1 MAKTVFK
8 TLGVTAGLTTAM
20 VLTGL
25 STQTFAM
32 APFQANYQFSYN
44 GKNMGS
50 ATRTLSKSG
59 NNWTYVLQP
68 KQVVLLRRLKP
79 AVSLLIM
86 ARLVQAVSAV
96 PVRFWCI
103 AIP

>member
-32 APFQANYQFSYN
+32 APFQPIISL
-44 GKNMGS
+44 
-50 ATRTLSKSG
+50 ATMEKYGFCYPYLEQI
-59 NNWTYVLQP
+59 W
-68 KQVVLLRRLKP
+68 
-79 AVSLLIM
+79 
-86 ARLVQAVSAV
+86 
-96 PVRFWCI
+96 
-103 AIP
+103 

>member
-44 GKNMGS
+44 GKI
-50 ATRTLSKSG
+50 
-59 NNWTYVLQP
+59 W
-68 KQVVLLRRLKP
+68 VLLP
-79 AVSLLIM
+79 
-86 ARLVQAVSAV
+86 V
-96 PVRFWCI
+96 P
-103 AIP
+103 